1 MAGMTSEQ
9 ERFDDFIRQQAADLR
24 PAPSTPVDQMW
35 SAITAE
41 RRARAQAAVAERR
54 RARWGLGIAAVLLLG
69 VAIGRMSAPDA
80 GKGPPGAGPVADA
93 DGPSVIYQAA
103 AAEYLGRAEALLTM
117 FRLEA
122 RAGRTD
128 EQTSGAAQ
136 RMLTTS
142 RLLMDSPVASD
153 PQMRR
158 LLEDLE
164 LVLAQIARLSAEQG
178 ADPAEFVLEAL
189 ENNSVLFRLRAV
201 NPPALSPVP
210 AEGAL

>member
-1 MAGMTSEQ
+1 MVGMTSEQ
-9 ERFDDFIRQQAADLR
+9 ERFDEFIRQQAAEFR
-24 PAPSTPVDQMW
+24 PAPATPVGEMW
-35 SAITAE
+35 SAIAAE
-41 RRARAQAAVAERR
+41 RRARARAAMAERR

-69 VAIGRMSAPDA
+69 VAIGRISAPDPRGTRA
-80 GKGPPGAGPVADA
+80 GAPVADPN
-93 DGPSVIYQAA
+93 GSTVMYQAA

-128 EQTSGAAQ
+128 QQTSGAAQ
-136 RMLTTS
+136 RMLTTN
-142 RLLMDSPVASD
+142 RLLMDSPVAAE
-153 PQMRR
+153 PRMRR

-178 ADPAEFVLEAL
+178 ADPAEFVLQAL

-201 NPPALSPVP
+201 NPPAMSP
-210 AEGAL
+210 AATEGAL